1 VAKREKKQLKTRGA
15 ACTNKVTI
23 YKLRNVTFLKMQ
35 NISVPFKC
43 RDQDGRVNVTLQPN
57 HDHNHAWGLGV
68 IFPFIPRD
76 QYAIHFD
83 GFPVLTAV
91 TEYPI
96 PRNPSS
102 GYGSL
107 FGCIQFVKEA
117 KADGGGDWEMDIF
130 PYAKDLKTPFA
141 TWGFNP
147 TMFDAPARL
156 WDEDGKK
163 DDGLVWRAQ
172 SYLCVLEDAGV
183 SKRVKVIP
191 GAAFGWGYDVHIE
204 KVEKGGSSEL
214 KRNITIKYPEPL
226 DAEVEWT
233 ARIEILRKLY
243 PEWTFYDFGDA

>member
-1 VAKREKKQLKTRGA
+1 LDENSSSSSKNLFPKCKIFIKNASLLLKVNYSEAEYQLKSLQNRSWTRRHGTERTKKQLNIRGRLA
-15 ACTNKVTI
+15 QIEPQENTTA
-23 YKLRNVTFLKMQ
+23 LFFKMQ
-35 NISVPFKC
+35 NTSVPFKC
-43 RDQDGRVNVTLQPN
+43 REQDGRVNITLQPN

-76 QYAIHFD
+76 EYTLHFD

-107 FGCIQFVKEA
+107 FGCIQFVKET
-117 KADGGGDWEMDIF
+117 KADGSGDWEMDIF

-147 TMFDAPARL
+147 TMFDAPAKL

-163 DDGLVWRAQ
+163 DDGWCGERRAIYVCWRMRE
-172 SYLCVLEDAGV
+172 C
-183 SKRVKVIP
+183 
-191 GAAFGWGYDVHIE
+191 
-204 KVEKGGSSEL
+204 
-214 KRNITIKYPEPL
+214 RNE
-226 DAEVEWT
+226 
-233 ARIEILRKLY
+233 
-243 PEWTFYDFGDA
+243 